1 VQRFIRVEDVFAR
14 FGGEEF
20 VVLVR
25 GIEHDNVGR
34 FAGRIRAAVERLE
47 IPSNMPDGGVIHVTI
62 SAGYASLTEVRPD
75 ETAAESLLRLADERM
90 YRSKDAGRNR
100 VTGA

>member
-1 VQRFIRVEDVFAR
+1 M
-14 FGGEEF
+14 
-20 VVLVR
+20 VLVR
-25 GIEHDNVGR
+25 GIEHENVGR
-34 FAGRIRAAVERLE
+34 FAGRIREAVEKLE
-47 IPSNMPDGGVIHVTI
+47 IASTAPGAGVINVSI
-62 SAGYASLTEVRPD
+62 SAGYASLNEVHPD